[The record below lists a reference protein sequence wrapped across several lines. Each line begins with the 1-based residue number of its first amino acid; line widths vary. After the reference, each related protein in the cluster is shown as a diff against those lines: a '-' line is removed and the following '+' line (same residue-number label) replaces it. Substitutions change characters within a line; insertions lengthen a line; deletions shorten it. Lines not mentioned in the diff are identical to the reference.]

1 MTTTAAFE
9 ADDLEP
15 VAPETGGRLHEMVV
29 QLSIIIVAV
38 AFGVAMRTTLGF
50 GLAAALAGSIA
61 CYWGLLLVHAL
72 MRRGYDMAD
81 LSAEVADLAD
91 ENVELRRLVE
101 RRSLRSDEP
110 MGSRAPVVGADRF
123 GVPVGVTRGG
133 FSGDVPKVPA
143 KGPMKGDVPPSLAPS
158 LSPSLA
164 PAAAPRPPAGP
175 PTPRAPGAVDRT
187 SERMS
192 AKPVTAAPE
201 AAPLSKASGSTHGM
215 GKPRP
220 TLGTG
225 EPVVAPRPATPH
237 AGGSASP
244 AQAAPPPLPPLGVS
258 ASAAAGERKVAPPPL
273 GVKPAMTPAMAPAAT
288 SSKSA
293 PPPPSRQPAYDEVSD
308 DDRIDDAAAE
318 ADPRAQD
325 IAMMQS
331 LIKGLADQLNG
342 AGGKAAR
349 AATAPA
355 DTVAD
360 TAEGEALGNVDDQV
374 DALRQAATT
383 MHHPEG
389 HSEVPAPINRDQG
402 ALTRIAGAV
411 DAARIDVYLDPIL
424 GLDDHRAR
432 HYEVSVVL
440 RDDHGELLDP
450 RDFARA
456 IANTGLLPRIDSFA
470 VTEATRLAGQIAAR
484 GSNASLFSSLSGE
497 SIRDGGFHGA
507 LIDALTPD
515 AAIATRLVMAI
526 SQSEIRTFGPA
537 HWDALA
543 AMAESGL
550 RYALVDVVD
559 LDVDFEGLKS
569 HGFDFVRLDAQ
580 IFLDGLPAPHG
591 VVPSADLCR
600 YLSQL
605 GFALIVGRI
614 TDERE
619 LVKVFGFGALLGQ
632 GRLFGAPRPIKLD
645 RPARTS
651 AA

>member
-15 VAPETGGRLHEMVV
+15 AAPEAGGRLREMVV
-29 QLSIIIVAV
+29 QLSIVIVIV
-38 AFGVAMRTTLGF
+38 AFGVAMRTTFGF
-50 GLAAALAGSIA
+50 GLAASVAAAIVS
-61 CYWGLLLVHAL
+61 YWALLLVHSL
-72 MRRGYDMAD
+72 VRRGYDIAD

-91 ENVELRRLVE
+91 ENAELRRLVE
-101 RRSLRSDEP
+101 RRGPRSSDP
-110 MGSRAPVVGADRF
+110 IPPRLAVAGADRF
-123 GVPVGVTRGG
+123 GVPVGVTRGAG
-133 FSGDVPKVPA
+133 SGDPSKVPT
-143 KGPMKGDVPPSLAPS
+143 KGPMKGDVPPTLAP
-158 LSPSLA
+158 
-164 PAAAPRPPAGP
+164 PRPAAGP
-175 PTPRAPGAVDRT
+175 PPPAQVPSAIEKGGERPPVKSGPGVPDVAPLAKAPG
-187 SERMS
+187 SIQG
-192 AKPVTAAPE
+192 PVQGA
-201 AAPLSKASGSTHGM
+201 GQ
-215 GKPRP
+215 PRP
-220 TLGTG
+220 ALGVP
-225 EPVVAPRPATPH
+225 EPVVAPRPTGSP
-237 AGGSASP
+237 AGGRVP
-244 AQAAPPPLPPLGVS
+244 PTQPPPLPPLGVS
-258 ASAAAGERKVAPPPL
+258 GGATAGERKTPPLRGAKPPVAPAAAPAHPTA
-273 GVKPAMTPAMAPAAT
+273 VKPA
-288 SSKSA
+288 
-293 PPPPSRQPAYDEVSD
+293 PPLRQQADAEPMEDEG
-308 DDRIDDAAAE
+308 IDDAVAA

-342 AGGKAAR
+342 PPATAAPRAAAAPAPAAAR
-349 AATAPA
+349 APH
-355 DTVAD
+355 D
-360 TAEGEALGNVDDQV
+360 EELDDIDGQV

-389 HSEVPAPINRDQG
+389 HSEFPLPVHRDQG
-402 ALTRIAGAV
+402 ALARIAGAV

-440 RDDHGELLDP
+440 RDDDGELLDP

-456 IANTGLLPRIDSFA
+456 IVGTGLLPRIDSHA

-497 SIRDGGFHGA
+497 SIRDGGFHSA
-507 LIDALTPD
+507 LIGALTPD
-515 AAIATRLVMAI
+515 AALAARLVMAI

-537 HWDALA
+537 HWEALA

-580 IFLDGLPAPHG
+580 VFLDGLPAPHG

-600 YLSQL
+600 FLSQL
-605 GFALIVGRI
+605 GFSLIVGRI

-632 GRLFGAPRPIKLD
+632 GRLFGAPRPIKVD
-645 RPARTS
+645 RGAARTS